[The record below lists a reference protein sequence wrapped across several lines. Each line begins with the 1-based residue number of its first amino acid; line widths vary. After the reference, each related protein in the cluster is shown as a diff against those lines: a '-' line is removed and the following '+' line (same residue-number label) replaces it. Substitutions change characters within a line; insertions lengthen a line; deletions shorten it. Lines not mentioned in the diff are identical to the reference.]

1 MEPRAQTLP
10 ARDAGPVRMRM
21 YAYIQR
27 NPAAHILEM
36 AHVFGFAHPTVM
48 YHLQVLEDDGLVLS
62 RPWGKR
68 RTHFDARARF
78 SPWEQEVLAILALE
92 EASAILARIGESPG
106 TFPKELARDL
116 GVSETT
122 IKRYVPALLRLHAL
136 QEEAA
141 SFRRR
146 LWVSPSFRR
155 KGRALLEKLPADAR
169 PVARLAALCAEPA

>member
-1 MEPRAQTLP
+1 
-10 ARDAGPVRMRM
+10 MRM
-21 YAYIQR
+21 YEYIQR
-27 NPAAHILEM
+27 NPAAHILEI

-48 YHLQVLEDDGLVLS
+48 YHLEVLEQDGLVLS
-62 RPWGKR
+62 LLWGKR

-78 SPWEQEVLAILALE
+78 TSWEKEMLAILALE
-92 EASAILARIGESPG
+92 EASAILAQVAASPG

-116 GVSETT
+116 GLSETT

-136 QEEAA
+136 QQEEA

-155 KGRALLEKLPADAR
+155 RGRALLEKLPPDAR
-169 PVARLAALCAEPA
+169 PVAQLAALCVEPA